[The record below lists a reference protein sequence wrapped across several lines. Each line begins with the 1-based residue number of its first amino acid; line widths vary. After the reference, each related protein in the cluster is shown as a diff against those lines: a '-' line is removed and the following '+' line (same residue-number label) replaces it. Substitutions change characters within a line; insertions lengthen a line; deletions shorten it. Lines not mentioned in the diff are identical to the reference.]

1 MRNYTEH
8 TTGLISNSTT
18 NNMTVIF
25 HIDGGL
31 GKHIIATAMV
41 KVIRKQ
47 HPKDILHVVCAYPDV
62 FKHNP
67 LVDHVHQ
74 NGNHG
79 PFYKTYIKGNEHNC
93 KLYYSDPYTHSD
105 FILEQDHLFNIWAK
119 QWGLQYEEEQP
130 QIYLTQSEI
139 DYFTPFYKTDK
150 PILVIQPNGG
160 PQNQGFN
167 YSWTRDIPEPTV
179 LKVIEEFKDT
189 HTIIHIKRQD
199 QKVYPNTLQ
208 ALDGFRSI
216 AVLLQLAD
224 KSLLIDSFAQHLSA
238 VFNLPSTVCWVTT
251 KPEIF
256 GYDLHTNIKANPFT
270 LKVDFPNNLYQPFGL
285 SQDISSCPYQNLQDI
300 FDDDAI
306 IKSLK

>member
-1 MRNYTEH
+1 
-8 TTGLISNSTT
+8 
-18 NNMTVIF
+18 MTVIF
-25 HIDGGL
+25 HIEGGL
-31 GKHIIATAMV
+31 GKHIMATALL
-41 KVIRKQ
+41 KVIKKH
-47 HPKDILHVVCAYPDV
+47 HPKDKVHVVCAYPDV

-67 LVDHVHQ
+67 LAEKVYQ

-79 PFYKTYIKGNEHNC
+79 SFYQTHIKDREKNT
-93 KLYYSDPYTHSD
+93 KIYYSDPYTHSD

-119 QWGLQYEEEQP
+119 QWGLKYEGERP

-150 PILVIQPNGG
+150 PILAIQPNGG

-189 HTIIHIKRQD
+189 HTIVHIKRQD
-199 QKVYPNTLQ
+199 QKQYPNTLH

-224 KSLLIDSFAQHLSA
+224 KRLLIDSFAQHLSA
-238 VFNLPSTVCWVTT
+238 AFNLKSTVCWVTT
-251 KPEIF
+251 KPEVF
-256 GYDLHTNIKANPFT
+256 GYDFNSNIKSNPFD
-270 LKVDFPNNLYQPFGL
+270 LKVDFPNNLYQPFSL
-285 SQDISSCPYQNLQDI
+285 AQDISSCPYSNLDKA
-300 FDDDAI
+300 FDDNVI

>member
-1 MRNYTEH
+1 
-8 TTGLISNSTT
+8 
-18 NNMTVIF
+18 MTVIF

-31 GKHIIATAMV
+31 GKHIMATALL
-41 KVIRKQ
+41 KVIKKH
-47 HPKDILHVVCAYPDV
+47 HPKDKVHVVCAYPDV

-67 LVDHVHQ
+67 LVEKVHQ

-79 PFYKTYIKGNEHNC
+79 SFYQTYIKGRE
-93 KLYYSDPYTHSD
+93 KSTKIYYSDPYTHSD

-119 QWGLQYEEEQP
+119 QWGLKYEGERP

-139 DYFTPFYKTDK
+139 DYFTPFYQTDK
-150 PILVIQPNGG
+150 PILAIQPNGG

-167 YSWTRDIPEPTV
+167 YAWTRDIPEPTI

-189 HTIIHIKRQD
+189 HTIVHIKRQD
-199 QKVYPNTLQ
+199 QKTYPNTLQ

-224 KSLLIDSFAQHLSA
+224 KRLLIDSFSQHLA
-238 VFNLPSTVCWVTT
+238 AAFNLKSTVCWVTT
-251 KPEIF
+251 KPEVF
-256 GYDLHTNIKANPFT
+256 GYDFNNNIKANPFD
-270 LKVDFPNNLYQPFGL
+270 LKVDFPNNLYQPFSL
-285 SQDISSCPYQNLQDI
+285 AQDISSCPYSSLDKV
-300 FDDDAI
+300 FDDNAI